1 MEEFNKISYLRNH
14 ARDRKQEISEAIQ
27 FYKENN
33 YFGAIASSL
42 HELCYWNGYLDG
54 VNQTSEIFADNIE
67 EDIKE
72 KIEKTFSKED
82 KDVKKCEDV

>member
-1 MEEFNKISYLRNH
+1 MEEFNKISYLRSH
-14 ARDRKQEISEAIQ
+14 AKHRKQEISAAIQ

-54 VNQTSEIFADNIE
+54 LNQTSEIFADNIE
-67 EDIKE
+67 KGIKE
-72 KIEKTFSKED
+72 KMGKIFSEED

>member
-14 ARDRKQEISEAIQ
+14 ARHRKQEISAAIQ
-27 FYKENN
+27 FYEENN

-54 VNQTSEIFADNIE
+54 LNQTSEIFADNIE
-67 EDIKE
+67 KDIKE
-72 KIEKTFSKED
+72 KMERAFSEED
-82 KDVKKCEDV
+82 KNVKKCEDV